1 MKTNQTFP
9 VYRKLNNN
17 RRFYK
22 ILDSKSFEEIQVI
35 GTKKI
40 HQLFEAKQYPDLLFI
55 QDLLSMIHTG
65 ILPSSETEWVLQ
77 IEK

>member
-22 ILDSKSFEEIQVI
+22 VLDSKSFEEIQVI

-40 HQLFEAKQYPDLLFI
+40 HQLFEAKQFPELLLI
-55 QDLLSMIHTG
+55 QDLVSMIHAG
-65 ILPSSETEWVLQ
+65 ILNSSESEWMFYF
-77 IEK
+77 EK

>member
-22 ILDSKSFEEIQVI
+22 VLDSKSFEEIQVI

-40 HQLFEAKQYPDLLFI
+40 HQLFEAKQFPEILFI
-55 QDLLSMIHTG
+55 QDLVSMIHPG
-65 ILPSSETEWVLQ
+65 LSNSAESEWLLHF
-77 IEK
+77 EK

>member
-22 ILDSKSFEEIQVI
+22 VLDSKSFEEIQVI

-40 HQLFEAKQYPDLLFI
+40 HQFFEAKQFPELLLI
-55 QDLLSMIHTG
+55 QDLVSMIHTG
-65 ILPSSETEWVLQ
+65 ILNSSESEWMFYF
-77 IEK
+77 EK